1 MPRHSDHS
9 PDSRKQHELPRLLE
23 QNRLAE
29 AKDLLAD
36 LCRHEDNNAQLWL
49 MLGAV
54 NQQLGDVDAAAA
66 AYLRAIATRPEL
78 ATGHYHLGTLR
89 LETGKAEEAV
99 ESFRRAVACQPDFLE
114 ALGNLGSA
122 LEQLGRHAEALDCYR
137 HALQLNPGMPEL
149 HYNAG
154 NVLQALG
161 RHEEAEQSYCEAIRL
176 RPAYVEAHDHLGVAA
191 AKLDRHDEAIAH
203 YRRALTIRPDHA
215 ASHYNLA
222 MSLKHLDR
230 LDEAVASYRRT
241 LAINPRDTDAH
252 VNLGVALVKQKN
264 FDGAVAHYRE
274 SLRLKP
280 DDAGAYNNLGMAFV
294 EQKKFDE
301 AAAYY
306 NEALRLKPDDADVHF
321 NLSLLLL
328 LRGDFRSGWNEYHW
342 CWRRENKPPR
352 PFPPS
357 SWDGGHFHGK
367 NVFLHAEQ
375 GLGDEMFFLRFV
387 PWLKRHG
394 AGRVTYRPTPKLA
407 SLLSRARPIDR
418 IAGPDETP
426 SADDL
431 VFSVGDLPRLL
442 GMERADQIPPT
453 LSLTP
458 APEKLEQM
466 RARLAALGPPPYLG
480 VTWRAGVKGE
490 ARGLYKETRLESLA
504 QTLCSV
510 PGTVLAL
517 QRLPGE
523 GELNAFSGQMG
534 RPAHDLTALNNDL
547 EAMLALLSLI
557 DDYVGVSNTN
567 MHLRAAVGKPARVLV
582 PAPPEWRWMA
592 EGKESPWF
600 PGFTVYRQR
609 QDGNWEPALAAL
621 RQDLIEA
628 FAG

>member
-1 MPRHSDHS
+1 MPRHSDHF
-9 PDSRKQHELPRLLE
+9 PDSRKQHELLRLLE

-29 AKDLLAD
+29 AKDLLVD
-36 LCRHEDNNAQLWL
+36 LCQREENNAQLWL

-66 AYLRAIATRPEL
+66 AYHKTIAMRPEL

-89 LETGKAEEAV
+89 LETGKVEEAV
-99 ESFRRAVACQPDFLE
+99 ESLRRAVVCQPDFPE

-122 LEQLGRHAEALDCYR
+122 LEKLERHAEALDCYR
-137 HALQLNPGMPEL
+137 HVLRLNPGIAEL
-149 HYNAG
+149 HYNMG
-154 NVLQALG
+154 NVLQTLG
-161 RHEEAEQSYCEAIRL
+161 RHAEAEQSYREAVRL
-176 RPAYVEAHDHLGVAA
+176 RPAYVEAHDHLGVVA
-191 AKLDRHDEAIAH
+191 AKQDRHDEAIAH
-203 YRRALTIRPDHA
+203 YRRALTIRPDYA

-252 VNLGVALVKQKN
+252 VNLGVVLVKQKKL
-264 FDGAVAHYRE
+264 DEAVAHYRE
-274 SLRLKP
+274 ALRFKP
-280 DDAGAYNNLGMAFV
+280 DDAGACNNLGMAFV
-294 EQKKFDE
+294 EQQKFDE

-342 CWRRENKPPR
+342 CWRREGKPPR

-357 SWDGGHFHGK
+357 SWDGGHLHGK
-367 NVFLHAEQ
+367 SVFLHAEQ
-375 GLGDEMFFLRFV
+375 GLGDELFFLRFV
-387 PWLKRHG
+387 PWLKRLG
-394 AGRVTYRPTPKLA
+394 AGRVTYRPTPKIA
-407 SLLSRARPIDR
+407 SLLSRTMLIDR
-418 IAGPDETP
+418 IAGPDESP
-426 SADDL
+426 DADGF
-431 VFSVGDLPRLL
+431 VFSIGDLPRLL
-442 GMERADQIPPT
+442 GMERTDQIPPT

-458 APEKLEQM
+458 APEKLERV

-490 ARGLYKETRLESLA
+490 ARGLYKEAHLESLA
-504 QTLCSV
+504 QMLCNV
-510 PGTVLAL
+510 PGTVLVL

-523 GELNAFSGQMG
+523 GELNAFSGQLG
-534 RPAHDLTALNNDL
+534 RSAHDFSALNDDL
-547 EAMLALLSLI
+547 DAMLALLALI
-557 DDYVGVSNTN
+557 DEYVGVSNTN
-567 MHLRAAVGKPARVLV
+567 MHLRAAVGKTARVLV

-592 EGKESPWF
+592 DGKESPWF

-609 QDGNWEPALAAL
+609 QDGNWEPALAEL

-628 FAG
+628 VVG

>member
-1 MPRHSDHS
+1 MSRHSDHS
-9 PDSRKQHELPRLLE
+9 PDSRKQHELLRLLE

-29 AKDLLAD
+29 AKGLLAD
-36 LCRHEDNNAQLWL
+36 LCRREKNNAQLWL

-66 AYLRAIATRPEL
+66 AYLNAIAARPEL

-89 LETGKAEEAV
+89 LETGKVEEAA

-122 LEQLGRHAEALDCYR
+122 LEQMERHADALDCYR
-137 HALQLNPGMPEL
+137 HALRLDPGIPEL
-149 HYNAG
+149 HYNMG
-154 NVLQALG
+154 NVLQTLG
-161 RHEEAEQSYCEAIRL
+161 RHAEAEQSYREAIRL

-191 AKLDRHDEAIAH
+191 AKQDRHDEAIAH
-203 YRRALTIRPDHA
+203 YRRALAIRPDHA

-230 LDEAVASYRRT
+230 WDEAVANYRRA

-252 VNLGVALVKQKN
+252 VNLGVVLVKQKK
-264 FDGAVAHYRE
+264 FDEAVAHYRE

-294 EQKKFDE
+294 ERQKFDE

-306 NEALRLKPDDADVHF
+306 NEALRLKPDDADTHF

-328 LRGDFRSGWNEYHW
+328 LRGDFRNGWNEYHW
-342 CWRRENKPPR
+342 RWRREGKPPR

-357 SWDGGHFHGK
+357 SWEGGDLDGR

-375 GLGDEMFFLRFV
+375 GLGDEMFFLRFA
-387 PWLKRHG
+387 PWLKQRG

-418 IAGPDETP
+418 VAGPDETP
-426 SADDL
+426 GADDL
-431 VFSVGDLPRLL
+431 VFSVGDLPRLF
-442 GMERADQIPPT
+442 GMERTDQIPSA

-458 APEKLEQM
+458 VPEKLEQV
-466 RARLAALGPPPYLG
+466 RARLAAFGPPPYLG

-490 ARGLYKETRLESLA
+490 ARGLYKEVRLEALA
-504 QTLCSV
+504 QTLCNV

-517 QRLPGE
+517 QRLPAE
-523 GELNAFSGQMG
+523 GEIETFRKRLG
-534 RPAHDLTALNNDL
+534 RPAHDFSALNDDL
-547 EAMLALLSLI
+547 EAMLALLALI
-557 DDYVGVSNTN
+557 DDYIGVSNTN
-567 MHLRAAVGKPARVLV
+567 MHLRAGAGKTARVLV
-582 PAPPEWRWMA
+582 PSPPEWRWMA
-592 EGKESPWF
+592 AGKESPWF
-600 PGFTVYRQR
+600 PGFTIYRQGH
-609 QDGNWEPALAAL
+609 DGSWESALAAL
-621 RQDLIEA
+621 RQNLIEA
-628 FAG
+628 FAV